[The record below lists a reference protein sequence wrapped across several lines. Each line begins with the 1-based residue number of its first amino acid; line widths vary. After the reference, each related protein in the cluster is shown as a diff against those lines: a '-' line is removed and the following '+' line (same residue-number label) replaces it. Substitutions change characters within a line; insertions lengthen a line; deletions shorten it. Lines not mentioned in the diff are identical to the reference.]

1 VWYTRNK
8 YKSQGDYNTGD
19 FVLASDSNKEHP
31 IIVRAGDYI
40 TISETD
46 DNDTEVII
54 HSPN

>member
-1 VWYTRNK
+1 VWHTGNK

-19 FVLASDSNKEHP
+19 FVLASDSNKEYP
-31 IIVRAGDYI
+31 IIVHAGDYI

-46 DNDTEVII
+46 DNDIEVII